1 MRSRYLATAALRVA
15 AVLAVILRYSRPD
28 GDRHPGVRRNFSS
41 GLLDADLLDEAK
53 DNGLGD
59 VVERSFVFFLEAFA

>member
-15 AVLAVILRYSRPD
+15 AVLAVILRYSRPAAID
-28 GDRHPGVRRNFSS
+28 DPGVRRNFSS

-53 DNGLGD
+53 DIGLGD
-59 VVERSFVFFLEAFA
+59 VVERAFVFFLEAFA